1 MKSQL
6 EALANKRDNVRLR
19 IVDIGSW
26 DSAIAQ
32 QSRTRSLPSLW
43 LFEDG
48 ELVSDD
54 TSDVIGELSSRR

>member
-1 MKSQL
+1 L
-6 EALANKRDNVRLR
+6 EALANNRADIRLR

-32 QSRTRSLPSLW
+32 QCRIRSLPSLW

-48 ELVSDD
+48 ELVSKE
-54 TSDVIGELSSRR
+54 TREVVAALSTHG